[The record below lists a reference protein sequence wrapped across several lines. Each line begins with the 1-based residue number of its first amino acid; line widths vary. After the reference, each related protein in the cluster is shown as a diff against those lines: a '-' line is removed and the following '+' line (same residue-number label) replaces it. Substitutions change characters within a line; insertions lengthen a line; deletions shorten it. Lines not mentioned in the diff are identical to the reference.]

1 MKYLSIR
8 DLRVNTAAVRKSLA
22 TGGEIVVTS
31 SGKPIAVL
39 APVSPDSVEETVA
52 AIRRARFSR
61 ALDRAHEAAREAGL
75 SALSLD
81 EVNTLVARTREA
93 ERKRRPLR

>member
-8 DLRVNTAAVRKSLA
+8 DLRANTAAVRKTLA
-22 TGGEIVVTS
+22 ADGEIILTA

-52 AIRRARFSR
+52 AIRRARFTK
-61 ALDRAHEAAREAGL
+61 ALDRAHAAAKEAGL
-75 SALSLD
+75 SALTK
-81 EVNTLVARTREA
+81 EEIEALVARARGG
-93 ERKRRPLR
+93 RKRRIGR